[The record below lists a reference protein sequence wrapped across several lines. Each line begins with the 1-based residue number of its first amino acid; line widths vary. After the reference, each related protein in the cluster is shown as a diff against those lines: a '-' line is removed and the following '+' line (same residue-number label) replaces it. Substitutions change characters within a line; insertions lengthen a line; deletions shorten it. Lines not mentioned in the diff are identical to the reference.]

1 MDYPR
6 HSAEYRF
13 RRALNW
19 VPMGLA
25 YAFLYMGRYNLTVA
39 KSALGDALMTKA
51 QFGTIFA
58 VGAWVYGF
66 SFLAS
71 GPLTD
76 KLGGRN
82 AMLVG
87 TGGALIVNAIMGLAL
102 YGMGNWGWDLSL
114 FWMFTILYAANMHFQ
129 SYGAVAIVTVKAPW
143 FHVRERGT
151 FSTMFGIMIALG
163 ILFAFD
169 WGFAIVEATRAALP
183 AKLGV
188 WASIAHFFLPSD
200 TGMNQNWWLFF
211 VPAILLAVTWLV
223 MWKFLCDSPGEAGF
237 KDFDTG
243 EEALSHDGKR
253 LPVMQV
259 FKKIV
264 THPVLIVVCGI
275 EFCSGI
281 LRNGIMHWYPLF
293 AAEVGFKKTFWV
305 PQNWGMVLFL
315 AGVAGSILTGWASDR
330 LFQSRRAPMAGVLY
344 GLMALCA
351 VLLAF
356 TLDGNLWWAGAAVIL
371 MSMAVIGVHG
381 ILSGTSTTDF
391 GGAKNAGAAVGIV
404 DGMVYLGTGLQS
416 VIIGSITPT
425 GDAAKIASNW
435 FWWPI
440 FLVPFALIGFAL
452 SLKIWHAVPKKRQ
465 APVAQLLK
473 GKDPELQP

>member
-1 MDYPR
+1 MATHTQQQISVLSLSTLAFTVCFAVWVMFSIIGIPIK
-6 HSAEYRF
+6 ANLG
-13 RRALNW
+13 LNE
-19 VPMGLA
+19 
-25 YAFLYMGRYNLTVA
+25 T
-39 KSALGDALMTKA
+39 
-51 QFGTIFA
+51 QFGL
-58 VGAWVYGF
+58 
-66 SFLAS
+66 LAATPILTGS
-71 GPLTD
+71 LFRLPLGMLTD
-76 KLGGRN
+76 KIGGRA

-87 TGGALIVNAIMGLAL
+87 TAGALLVNFAMGLAL
-102 YGMGNWGWDLSL
+102 YGMANWGWTISL
-114 FWMFTILYAANMHFQ
+114 FWMFTILYAVNMHFQ

-151 FSTMFGIMIALG
+151 FSTMFGIMIAMG

-169 WGFAIVEATRAALP
+169 WGFAIVDATRAVLP
-183 AKLGV
+183 AKLGI
-188 WASIAHFFLPSD
+188 WASIAHFFLPSG
-200 TGMNQNWWLFF
+200 TGMNQDWWLFF
-211 VPAILLAVTWLV
+211 APAILLAATWVV
-223 MWKFLCDSPGEAGF
+223 MYLYLCDSPGEAGF

-253 LPVMQV
+253 LPVLQV

-264 THPVLIVVCGI
+264 THPVLVVVCAI

-305 PQNWGMVLFL
+305 PQNWGMVLFI
-315 AGVAGSILTGWASDR
+315 AGVCGSILTGWASDK

-344 GLMALCA
+344 ALMAVCA
-351 VLLAF
+351 ILMAC
-356 TLDGNLWWAGAAVIL
+356 TLDWALWWAGAAVIL

-416 VIIGSITPT
+416 VIIGSLTPT
-425 GDAAKIASNW
+425 GEAAKIASNW
-435 FWWPI
+435 FWWPV
-440 FLVPFALIGFAL
+440 FLVPFALIGFGL
-452 SLKIWHAVPKKRQ
+452 SLKIWHAAPKKRQ
-465 APVAQLLK
+465 SPVAQLVK
-473 GKDPELQP
+473 GLDPELQP